1 MSRHSSRKCS
11 LAIESP
17 IDNSCNNPLNAFLI
31 YSGKTDTHSNN
42 NNGADDEMATTDESM
57 SPLASSTSLSPM
69 TPPGSRNTT
78 QLSNQQLTKPLR
90 CHRRPSMIK
99 CTSLP
104 ELTAMSTH
112 TVTTSPPLS
121 SLITNSTTH
130 AILGNRRISICDL
143 DNFTGEIDYVK
154 QQQHEQHQQQLQSP
168 DIANFMYCNLSTSD
182 IDKTPRKFSFHHC
195 PKTAPGMMIGGSD
208 ETPQNHDH
216 EDNEHEYGPKQQEQE
231 SMEIDKEKE
240 EGATQNTQLPH
251 HYIENLASFQ
261 FRNHKRR
268 NSTALK
274 FEEPKIL

>member
-1 MSRHSSRKCS
+1 
-11 LAIESP
+11 
-17 IDNSCNNPLNAFLI
+17 
-31 YSGKTDTHSNN
+31 
-42 NNGADDEMATTDESM
+42 MATTDESM

-143 DNFTGEIDYVK
+143 DNFTGRLIMSNNNNTNNINNNYKVLIL
-154 QQQHEQHQQQLQSP
+154 QISCIVIYQLV
-168 DIANFMYCNLSTSD
+168 
-182 IDKTPRKFSFHHC
+182 
-195 PKTAPGMMIGGSD
+195 
-208 ETPQNHDH
+208 
-216 EDNEHEYGPKQQEQE
+216 
-231 SMEIDKEKE
+231 
-240 EGATQNTQLPH
+240 
-251 HYIENLASFQ
+251 
-261 FRNHKRR
+261 
-268 NSTALK
+268 
-274 FEEPKIL
+274 ILIRPS

>member
-17 IDNSCNNPLNAFLI
+17 IDDSCNNPLNAFLI

-57 SPLASSTSLSPM
+57 SPLASSTFLSPM

-143 DNFTGEIDYVK
+143 DNFTGRLIMSNNNNTNNINNNYKVLIL
-154 QQQHEQHQQQLQSP
+154 QISCIVIYQLVILIRP
-168 DIANFMYCNLSTSD
+168 LV
-182 IDKTPRKFSFHHC
+182 SFHSIIV
-195 PKTAPGMMIGGSD
+195 PKL
-208 ETPQNHDH
+208 PQ
-216 EDNEHEYGPKQQEQE
+216 E
-231 SMEIDKEKE
+231 
-240 EGATQNTQLPH
+240 
-251 HYIENLASFQ
+251 
-261 FRNHKRR
+261 
-268 NSTALK
+268 
-274 FEEPKIL
+274 